1 MNIRRLVFIAFLVPI
16 IAVAF
21 VSISHVTTWY
31 GIANPI
37 KWATYLSVGV
47 EIAALSALAGFS
59 IKLGRF
65 LYPPLI
71 LVTIIQF
78 IGNVFY
84 NFQFIDVN
92 GELFKD
98 WVELTSP
105 LFYMM
110 GVEPTDISAHKRL
123 LAVLEGGFLPA
134 ISLFFMHLLMK
145 IEEMGHNEGDKK
157 EVVQEKVEPEVFP
170 MSLVN
175 ENKESVEP
183 HPLDAHNHSEWSAS
197 DENDIEQKESV
208 EPKDEEYIM
217 TQKDLEEIL
226 DKTDAELDEL
236 IENVQDIEQ
245 SKQEVIE
252 QPQEEVKVSKPNRLH
267 YTK

>member
-1 MNIRRLVFIAFLVPI
+1 
-16 IAVAF
+16 
-21 VSISHVTTWY
+21 
-31 GIANPI
+31 
-37 KWATYLSVGV
+37 
-47 EIAALSALAGFS
+47 
-59 IKLGRF
+59 
-65 LYPPLI
+65 
-71 LVTIIQF
+71 
-78 IGNVFY
+78 
-84 NFQFIDVN
+84 
-92 GELFKD
+92 
-98 WVELTSP
+98 
-105 LFYMM
+105 MM

-170 MSLVN
+170 MSVVN

-183 HPLDAHNHSEWSAS
+183 QPLV
-197 DENDIEQKESV
+197 ENDVIQKELVEESV
-208 EPKDEEYIM
+208 EQKDEAYIM

-236 IENVQDIEQ
+236 IESVQDIEEP
-245 SKQEVIE
+245 KQEEVE